1 MTQDPPRDPM
11 AALNEVLSEV
21 IDVVMA
27 LRQAHRRVPEGHE
40 LHAELDQLFSDA
52 KSWAELLMEA
62 DTVRGVSTLAY
73 MPSVAGRQPPNLW
86 HGPVHD
92 DDVRRVVVEQL
103 DLLGD
108 HEGVALP
115 DQGDDHALQQLAQNN
130 AQLAPHIGAL
140 DNPLRPVTPQLQ

>member
-62 DTVRGVSTLAY
+62 DTVRGVSALAY

-103 DLLGD
+103 DR
-108 HEGVALP
+108 LP
-115 DQGDDHALQQLAQNN
+115 EPGGGGFAGQDADPLFNRPGHGHHPVQL
-130 AQLAPHIGAL
+130 
-140 DNPLRPVTPQLQ
+140 

>member
-62 DTVRGVSTLAY
+62 DIARGVSALAY

-86 HGPVHD
+86 HGPVQD

-103 DLLGD
+103 DRLAEHVGLALSDQDDDRVRELL
-108 HEGVALP
+108 
-115 DQGDDHALQQLAQNN
+115 DQIN
-130 AQLAPHIGAL
+130 AQLQSHLDAL
-140 DNPLRPVTPQLQ
+140 NKP